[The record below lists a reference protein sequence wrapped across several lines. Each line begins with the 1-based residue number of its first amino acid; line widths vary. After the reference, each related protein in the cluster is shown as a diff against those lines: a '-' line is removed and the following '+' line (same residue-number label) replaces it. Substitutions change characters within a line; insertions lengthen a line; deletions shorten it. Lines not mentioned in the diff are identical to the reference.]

1 MLKVLFI
8 CGSLEYSR
16 DGVGDY
22 VRKFSHSLHK
32 FGFFCTCV
40 SINDKFVN
48 QGAIT
53 HESANS
59 SSSFN
64 SYRISASISWREKL
78 KILKTIVEKEHPVF
92 ISFQYVPYAYS
103 SRGLPI
109 RLVNW
114 LPKLRYK
121 CYWHF
126 MIHELWVDPSLKIA
140 NKLLCPAQILLLKVL
155 LNRIKPN
162 IINTTNT
169 YYVRELQKFGVNSQQ
184 LALFS
189 NINFVKF
196 SPSPPIADTWSFLFF
211 GSIHPQWNHDQL
223 LDAIELARIK
233 SSISICGFILIG
245 QAGDYGVNLWKSLAK
260 RYTSNFVFHNL
271 GQLSANDISHQLQ
284 IADFGITT
292 TPSHLIEKS
301 GTVAAMLAHGLPVI
315 IPRVSN
321 KLPDFNTYLDSTNSF
336 ILFHEG
342 QELELDPLNR
352 PSPVDHLKSSTNQ
365 FIASLLAFI

>member
-22 VRKFSHSLHK
+22 VRKLAISLQE
-32 FGFFCTCV
+32 FGFSCSCV

-53 HESANS
+53 HEPANS
-59 SSSFN
+59 LSSFN
-64 SYRISASISWREKL
+64 IYRIPASISWREKL
-78 KILKTIVEKEHPVF
+78 KNLKIIVEKVHPAF

-103 SRGLPI
+103 SRGLPL
-109 RLVNW
+109 RLVKW
-114 LPKLRYK
+114 LPKLSYK
-121 CYWHF
+121 CYWHL
-126 MIHELWVDPSLKIA
+126 MIHELWVDPSLKFT

-155 LNRIKPN
+155 LDRIKPN

-169 YYVRELQKFGVNSQQ
+169 YYVRELQKIGVNSQQ

-196 SPSPPIADTWSFLFF
+196 PPSSPIAGSWSFLFF

-223 LDAIELARIK
+223 LDAIELARNK
-233 SSISICGFILIG
+233 SSISICRFTLIG
-245 QAGDYGVNLWKSLAK
+245 QAGDYGVNLWDDLAK
-260 RYTSNFVFHNL
+260 KSIPNFVFHNL
-271 GQLSANDISHQLQ
+271 GQLSASDISYQLQ
-284 IADFGITT
+284 IADFGVTT

-321 KLPDFNTYLDSTNSF
+321 KLPDFNTSLASTNSY

-342 QELELDPLNR
+342 QELELDPRKR
-352 PSPVDHLKSSTNQ
+352 PAPVDHLKSTTKQ
-365 FIASLLAFI
+365 FIASLLACT